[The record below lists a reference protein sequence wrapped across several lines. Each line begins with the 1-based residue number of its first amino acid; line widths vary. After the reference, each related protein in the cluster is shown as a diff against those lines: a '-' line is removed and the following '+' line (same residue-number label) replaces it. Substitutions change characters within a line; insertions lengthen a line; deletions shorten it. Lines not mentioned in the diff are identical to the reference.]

1 MYYFCFTFKKYIMEL
16 TKEQLENGLKYE
28 IDLSR
33 KLKKELK
40 RIEEEL
46 NKCQERMVEYNREL
60 NKSKQ
65 K

>member
-1 MYYFCFTFKKYIMEL
+1 MKL

-33 KLKKELK
+33 NLKKELK
-40 RIEEEL
+40 RIDEEL
-46 NKCQERMVEYNREL
+46 KKCQERMVDYNREL
-60 NKSKQ
+60 NNSKQ